1 MLRLRPRCNTDVIII
16 ICLIISICVWI
27 YNSDCENGEDA
38 QDTEDTEDAKNADI
52 AEWLEKLAE
61 GVNISQN
68 DSRLVKHVASII
80 EHPVK
85 ESNP

>member
-16 ICLIISICVWI
+16 IFLIISICFWI
-27 YNSDCENGEDA
+27 YNSECKDA
-38 QDTEDTEDAKNADI
+38 KDTENAEDAKNAEN

-85 ESNP
+85 ESNL

>member
-16 ICLIISICVWI
+16 IFLIISICFWI
-27 YNSDCENGEDA
+27 YNSDGNNL
-38 QDTEDTEDAKNADI
+38 EDTEDAKDAEI
-52 AEWLEKLAE
+52 AEWLEKLAK

-80 EHPVK
+80 EHPVQ
-85 ESNP
+85 ESSL